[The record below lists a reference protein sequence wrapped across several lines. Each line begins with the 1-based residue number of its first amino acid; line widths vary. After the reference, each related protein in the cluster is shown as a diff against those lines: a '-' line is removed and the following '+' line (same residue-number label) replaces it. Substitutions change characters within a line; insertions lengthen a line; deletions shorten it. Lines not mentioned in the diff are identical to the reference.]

1 MQEFK
6 NFTDFLHD
14 LKSIQTKKPLY
25 FPKIA
30 ILGSPGSGKTS
41 LLQSVLGV
49 KLFPENFTHK
59 LSYVEVQLKTAS
71 NISGHTFEILNTQE
85 RFTEIRPFRSR
96 LLDFMSTVSSS
107 YEESI
112 SISISSA
119 SVPYLTLVD
128 LPGLAPL
135 NSEITDDAFWEQESA
150 KKKIVKKMIKD
161 DRTLIVCVLSALD
174 NFVDSRALEYAREYD
189 PQKERT
195 IGIITKY
202 DLLEAE
208 SQKGE
213 IKRIINGKDFPLK
226 HGYNLLSLN
235 TSFRNV
241 VEGDD
246 EVVKNVE
253 GDQVSSA
260 VHVYKR
266 RTEAI
271 EFLLIKLRKVF
282 CFTFRTILPGLFNE
296 FQARSK
302 AYEEE
307 LEELGEDLDV
317 ENADVFRILWKITSN
332 FCLNFRDALSGCYM
346 GIEKGRTK
354 KTTLA
359 CGAFIRSLLHSLYMD
374 EDYNSLFEAVSYTD
388 EEIANTIRNH
398 NSISLE
404 GFITGNAF
412 KILVCDRLKYLEDPA
427 YDTFQKIQEALQTA
441 SITLLDKHFSRLP
454 ELKTKVE
461 EFLVGY
467 FVQEKSKTMK
477 VLRPIIEAQLH
488 YVYCNDPEKVF
499 HNIYGL
505 VKVEAETGAIL
516 TKEEI
521 LNTLVQELKA
531 SCKIYCESVMF
542 SLRDIIPKIIGQF
555 FMDEISNNIQTFLTD
570 HIKKSIHENPEI
582 LKLTED
588 QKEQRAGLLAKL
600 KIIRKLKQYMMKDQV
615 LYHFMKDPT
624 LEETIFNKYQR
635 RKDAYFK
642 HVEESAL
649 KLKAQ
654 KKAEL
659 EALKKKK
666 QAEKKNWIDTFKSW
680 FSGKREPPRRRR
692 VAITQQPSQ
701 SQRFANFKTEL
712 YEETFVLPTRA
723 RANSSD
729 QRDGA
734 QKSNTNA
741 LITDFVMIESYC
753 NADQEN
759 QGKLLTKTDWMK
771 LIAKGTVEDVP
782 EETLL
787 FSVTQGVPAEMR
799 ASIWTILGKVK
810 KLKSEHSKFLY
821 ERLSKVNSKWDMYI
835 DKDVPRTRNNEP
847 FFKKPEYGTPEK
859 LTRILKAYA
868 AFDPELGYT
877 QGMNEIVGVVLMVMS
892 NYSASNQ
899 YQDTLQIPKSAEKN
913 TFWILVYL
921 MQELK
926 YRDSFKDSCPKLMEN
941 VFKFEGMLRE
951 EAPDMLEHMEM
962 NGVTVHSAF
971 THIFMT
977 LACQH
982 TPVEFSVRI
991 IDVFLLKGDD
1001 VLFDVLMK
1009 VMHVC
1014 KKDIM
1019 TLRDEKLFGFF
1030 KRDIMFV
1037 CFEKYKKELNKLLPT
1052 SS

>member
-1 MQEFK
+1 MEEFK

-41 LLQSVLGV
+41 LLQSILGV
-49 KLFPENFTHK
+49 KLFPDNFSHK
-59 LSYVEVQLKTAS
+59 LSYVEVTLKTAE

-85 RFTEIRPFRSR
+85 QFKEIRPFRSR
-96 LLDFMSTVSSS
+96 LVDFISTLSSNYEQSVSIV
-107 YEESI
+107 I
-112 SISISSA
+112 SA
-119 SVPYLTLVD
+119 ATVPYLTLID
-128 LPGLAPL
+128 LPSLAPL
-135 NSEITDDAFWEQESA
+135 NSEITDDAFWEEEST
-150 KKKIVKKMIKD
+150 KKKIVKKAVKD
-161 DRTLIVCVLSALD
+161 DKTLIVCVLSALD
-174 NFVDSRALEYAREYD
+174 NFSDSRALEYAREYD
-189 PQKERT
+189 PQTERT
-195 IGIITKY
+195 IGVITKY
-202 DLLEAE
+202 DVLETD

-235 TSFRNV
+235 TNFRNL

-246 EVVKNVE
+246 ENDE
-253 GDQVSSA
+253 SSVA
-260 VHVYKR
+260 AHVFRR
-266 RTEAI
+266 RTEPI
-271 EFLLIKLRKVF
+271 EFFLMKLRKIF

-296 FQARSK
+296 FQAKSK
-302 AYEEE
+302 TYEEE
-307 LEELGEDLDV
+307 LEDLGEDLDV
-317 ENADVFRILWKITSN
+317 ENADVFRILWKMTSN

-398 NSISLE
+398 NSVSLE
-404 GFITGNAF
+404 GFLSANAF
-412 KILVCDRLKYLEDPA
+412 KLLVCDRLKYLEDPA
-427 YDTFQKIQEALQTA
+427 YDTFQKILEALQKA
-441 SITLLDKHFSRLP
+441 SSTLLDKHFARLP
-454 ELKTKVE
+454 ELKVKLD
-461 EFLVGY
+461 EFLTGY
-467 FVQEKSKTMK
+467 FAQEKANTMK
-477 VLRPIIEAQLH
+477 ILKPIIEAQLH

-499 HNIYGL
+499 HNIYNL
-505 VKVEAETGAIL
+505 AKVETETGTIL
-516 TKEEI
+516 SREEI
-521 LNTLVQELKA
+521 LQNLVQELKA
-531 SCKIYCESVMF
+531 SCKTYCESVMF

-555 FMDEISNNIQTFLTD
+555 FMDEVSNSIQVFLTD
-570 HIKKSIHENPEI
+570 YIKKSISENPEI
-582 LKLTED
+582 LKLTEH
-588 QKEQRAGLLAKL
+588 QKELRVALMGKL
-600 KIIRKLKQYMMKDQV
+600 KVIRKLKQYMMKDQT
-615 LYHFMKDPT
+615 LYQFLKDPT

-635 RKDAYFK
+635 RKDVYFK

-654 KKAEL
+654 KRAEL

-666 QAEKKNWIDTFKSW
+666 QAEKRNWMDRFKNWFN
-680 FSGKREPPRRRR
+680 GKKQPPKKNI
-692 VAITQQPSQ
+692 ITQQPGQSQ
-701 SQRFANFKTEL
+701 AQRFASFKAEL
-712 YEETFVLPTRA
+712 YEETFVVPTRA

-729 QRDGA
+729 QRDGM

-753 NADQEN
+753 NADQEG
-759 QGKLLTKTDWMK
+759 QGKLLTRTDWMR
-771 LIAKGTVEDVP
+771 LIAKGDAEDIP
-782 EETLL
+782 EESLVY
-787 FSVTQGVPAEMR
+787 SVTQGIPNEMR
-799 ASIWTILGKVK
+799 ASIWTILAKIK
-810 KLKSEHSKFLY
+810 KMKSQNSKFLY

-835 DKDVPRTRNNEP
+835 EKDVPRTRNNEP
-847 FFKKPEYGTPEK
+847 FFKKAEYGTAEK

-892 NYSASNQ
+892 NYNPSNQ

-941 VFKFEGMLRE
+941 IFKFESMLRE

-962 NGVTVHSAF
+962 NGVTCHSAF
-971 THIFMT
+971 THIFLT

-982 TPVEFSVRI
+982 SPVEFSVRI
-991 IDVFLLKGDD
+991 IDVFLLKGDE
-1001 VLFDVLMK
+1001 VLFDVMMK
-1009 VMHVC
+1009 VMSVC

-1037 CFEKYKKELNKLLPT
+1037 CFEKYKKELNRLLPNA
-1052 SS
+1052 